1 MMFRVH
7 DTPAAS
13 RFDAYQDGEVAGSV
27 YYRMQ
32 GAELWLV
39 YTEIRR
45 CFQNQGLAEILIAG
59 TLADAHRRRLAVL
72 PFCPA
77 VREFLARHPSYNSMV
92 PSNQRGRF
100 RASVLPAVTEAR
112 VQAAADAKLVPPRP
126 NRTLEALCRSGP
138 SERGKKAARPPATTT
153 SKAGTERD
161 RNMDSRLTPG
171 TGGI

>member
-1 MMFRVH
+1 MFRVH

-45 CFQNQGLAEILIAG
+45 CFQNQGLAEILIAA

-77 VREFLARHPSYNSMV
+77 VREFLATHPSYNSLV
-92 PSNQRGRF
+92 PPSQRGRF
-100 RASVLPAVTEAR
+100 RASVPPAAPEAR
-112 VQAAADAKLVPPRP
+112 VQVAADAKLVPPRP

-138 SERGKKAARPPATTT
+138 SERGKKAARPPAT
-153 SKAGTERD
+153 SMAGTERD
-161 RNMDSRLTPG
+161 RNMDSGLPPG
-171 TGGI
+171 TSGI